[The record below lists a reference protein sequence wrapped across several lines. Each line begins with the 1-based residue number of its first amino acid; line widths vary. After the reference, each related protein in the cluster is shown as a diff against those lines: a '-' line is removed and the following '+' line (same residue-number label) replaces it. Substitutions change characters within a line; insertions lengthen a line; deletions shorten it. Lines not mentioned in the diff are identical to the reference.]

1 MNQKELKFEL
11 ETLETELKKLNQK
24 KLDLQQL
31 LFYQDYYRQGYDK
44 QMIEDFITEDSE
56 TLVEAETFKSN
67 FNALRNHFFG
77 YPGNLTD
84 DSPLVRQLRYLE
96 AELYY
101 VNNAGDPFENSYG
114 SLDGKI
120 YERKVLELFFKRFDL
135 NPDTSWGYITT
146 GGSESN
152 LWGILNGFRKY
163 PKGRFYFCEAAHY
176 SVEKAVMNGDNPV
189 FPFTKISTTSKNTDA
204 INVTELIK
212 SIKDNFIQ
220 NNEIPILLLTWGST
234 KFGSID
240 DIKVITQK
248 LLDLNIEYYLHVDA
262 AFYGGIP
269 RNQIDAPVCPSL
281 KELNA
286 HSLSISFHKFFGVPD
301 INSVLLSY
309 EKPSGLN
316 IAYLRQHDTTLSGS
330 RTFSIFSA
338 YQRIKEVLERS
349 PVDLY
354 RKNILAFETLVKDY
368 PVEYH
373 RDGLSSMII
382 IPLPS
387 LELLDKYQLAAFE
400 GSGGEISLAHFILN
414 PFHQYLELETL
425 MKELYDD
432 QIVNN
437 RHLFL

>member
-1 MNQKELKFEL
+1 
-11 ETLETELKKLNQK
+11 
-24 KLDLQQL
+24 
-31 LFYQDYYRQGYDK
+31 
-44 QMIEDFITEDSE
+44 MIEDFITEDSE

-135 NPDTSWGYITT
+135 NPKTSWGYITT

-176 SVEKAVMNGDNPV
+176 SVQKAVMNGDNPV

-248 LLDLNIEYYLHVDA
+248 LLDLNIEYYLH
-262 AFYGGIP
+262 
-269 RNQIDAPVCPSL
+269 
-281 KELNA
+281 A

-354 RKNILAFETLVKDY
+354 RKNILAFETLVK
-368 PVEYH
+368 
-373 RDGLSSMII
+373 LSY
-382 IPLPS
+382 PS
-387 LELLDKYQLAAFE
+387 LQLLKLA
-400 GSGGEISLAHFILN
+400 
-414 PFHQYLELETL
+414 
-425 MKELYDD
+425 
-432 QIVNN
+432 
-437 RHLFL
+437 